1 MIFINKLFKILTGEG
16 SNNSSHEIFSRI
28 YKTNY
33 WRGKSRS
40 GEGSDLTQ
48 TEVIRESLPLLLKR
62 LGVKSMLDI
71 PCGDFYWMQHVE
83 LPVDYIGA
91 DIVKEVVKINSKKY
105 SDSRH
110 TFMNLNVC
118 TDKLPQVDIIFARD
132 LLVHLSYKDI
142 RLAIENIKKS
152 GATWLL
158 TTTFTGRDSN
168 SDIETGDWRTLNLQ
182 LPPFNFPAPNEIINE
197 GCTQFNGDYSDKC
210 LGLWNL
216 EHIKL

>member
-1 MIFINKLFKILTGEG
+1 MFSFKAITQRLLKTKKKIDHDIFHN
-16 SNNSSHEIFSRI
+16 I

-33 WRGKSRS
+33 WRGESRS
-40 GEGSDLTQ
+40 GEGSDLIQ
-48 TEVIRESLPLLLKR
+48 TEAIREALPSLLKR
-62 LGVKSMLDI
+62 LNAKSMLDI

-91 DIVKEVVKINSKKY
+91 DIVKEIVKINSKKY
-105 SDSRH
+105 SDNRH

-142 RLAIENIKKS
+142 RLAIENMKKS

-168 SDIETGDWRTLNLQ
+168 SDIETGDWRTLNFQ
-182 LPPFNFPAPNEIINE
+182 LPPFNFPEPNEIINE

-210 LGLWNL
+210 LGLWKL